1 MDAIDITFT
10 MRYYE
15 EHTEGKRQE
24 VAHAIAYA
32 YGTGRI
38 SSKMEKELVNW
49 IKSLNIIVEEN
60 NRTLIHKELDIYI
73 PSHNLAIEFDGLYWH
88 SELQGKNSK
97 YHLSKNKI

>member
-38 SSKMEKELVNW
+38 SSKMENAIITNADKFITEIETKWNGEESTHGVWQTMKEMG
-49 IKSLNIIVEEN
+49 
-60 NRTLIHKELDIYI
+60 
-73 PSHNLAIEFDGLYWH
+73 F
-88 SELQGKNSK
+88 
-97 YHLSKNKI
+97 